1 MNQRTKQMLMQMH
14 CNGWKKLRHL
24 EWVTWII
31 MTISTSLVMDFSAL
45 PQVR

>member
-1 MNQRTKQMLMQMH
+1 MNQKTTLMLMQMH
-14 CNGWKKLRHL
+14 CNSWKKLSL

-31 MTISTSLVMDFSAL
+31 MTIGTSLVMDFSAL

>member
-1 MNQRTKQMLMQMH
+1 MNQRTTLMLMQMH
-14 CNGWKKLRHL
+14 CDSWKKLRLL